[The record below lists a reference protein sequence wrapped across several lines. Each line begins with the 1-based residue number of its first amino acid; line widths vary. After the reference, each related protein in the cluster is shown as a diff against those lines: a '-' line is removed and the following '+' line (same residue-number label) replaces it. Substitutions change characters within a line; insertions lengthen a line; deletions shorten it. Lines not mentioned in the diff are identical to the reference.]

1 MVKESTAEEGIS
13 INEIVRRLKMPEK
26 SVRYVLIKLLYFIEE
41 AVIQHTVEFWLKVY
55 DKRLT
60 SVTLL

>member
-55 DKRLT
+55 DKRPT